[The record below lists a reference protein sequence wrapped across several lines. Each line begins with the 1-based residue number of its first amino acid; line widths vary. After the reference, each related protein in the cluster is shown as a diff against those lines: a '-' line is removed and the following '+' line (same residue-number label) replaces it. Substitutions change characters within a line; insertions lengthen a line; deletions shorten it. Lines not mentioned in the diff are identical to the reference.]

1 MDCHSKGERFLVTAD
16 KGFGDIRIY
25 PLGTHF
31 GILLLRPDE
40 DGIRPVL
47 KLLQKVLNSYNLEGL
62 VGATT
67 VATPR
72 GIRLR
77 RG

>member
-1 MDCHSKGERFLVTAD
+1 M
-16 KGFGDIRIY
+16 Y
-25 PLGTHF
+25 PPGKHR

-40 DGIRPVL
+40 DGIRPL
-47 KLLQKVLNSYNLEGL
+47 LELLQMVLTSYSLSDL
-62 VGATT
+62 VGTT
-67 VATPR
+67 LVVTPK